1 MRRRPG
7 SATVVAVVVATA
19 FAGGCGGDEPSARE
33 LGRTFGERLAAAD
46 DRGGE
51 ACALLTP
58 AEIAE
63 ELGGPVTAGVPAGVG
78 CRFDVGEDQAELGS
92 GALAVEL
99 PLLSSGVEPA
109 VWFES
114 LRPFMGADPVDGV
127 GDGAFYEPAD
137 AKLTVIVG
145 EVVFTVRAS
154 IIPEP
159 TDLVDRLGSLAA
171 VAADRI
177 DT

>member
-1 MRRRPG
+1 M
-7 SATVVAVVVATA
+7 AVVTA
-19 FAGGCGGDEPSARE
+19 AALAAGCGDDEPSARE

-51 ACALLTP
+51 ACRLLGP
-58 AEIAE
+58 SEIAA
-63 ELGGPVTAGVPAGVG
+63 ELGEPVAAGVPSGHG
-78 CRFDVGEDQAELGS
+78 CRFEVGGSQAELGS
-92 GALAVEL
+92 GVLTVEL
-99 PLLSSGVEPA
+99 PLRTSGVEPA

-114 LRPFMGADPVDGV
+114 LRPFLGADPVEGV

-137 AKLTVIVG
+137 AKLTVIAG
-145 EVVFTVRAS
+145 DVVFTIRAS

-159 TDLVDRLGSLAA
+159 TDLDARLGSLAA
-171 VAADRI
+171 AVADRI